1 MVLGALDEGRPP
13 ERLRRWTVNQRLVR
27 VTSLLA
33 LASATLVACI
43 PKKDANVAP
52 VAPSVVVLPGP
63 VGGAAPSRA
72 KTAAPGGV
80 APGEAVAS
88 KATGGKK
95 RKDDKPRGKT
105 YGDKPTSHREAL
117 ERQLEGKFDRR
128 SDKDGQVRLP
138 LADAKHW
145 KRVRFLGVDHLTGFQ
160 YGSDHDVVTSAF
172 VVKTPPGEKPT
183 SRACMASFEQDG
195 LAKFKRHKGKLGQL
209 FESEG
214 RWKKQPLVA
223 HQADGKLTVFF
234 SRYEFSAAWVA
245 YPAYE
250 DGCLVVATVVLWDD
264 EPELAQQVR
273 DRWLREAIP
282 MVQMKTRVVPY
293 RK

>member
-1 MVLGALDEGRPP
+1 M
-13 ERLRRWTVNQRLVR
+13 NQRLVR

-33 LASATLVACI
+33 LAGATLVSCI
-43 PKKDANVAP
+43 PKKDVSTAP
-52 VAPSVVVLPGP
+52 TTPAVIVLPGP
-63 VGGAAPSRA
+63 VGGASRA
-72 KTAAPGGV
+72 KTEAPT
-80 APGEAVAS
+80 APADEAVAS
-88 KATGGKK
+88 KVSGGKK
-95 RKDDKPRGKT
+95 PQDKKARGKT
-105 YGDKPTSHREAL
+105 YDSKPTTHREAL

-160 YGSDHDVVTSAF
+160 YGSDHHVVTSAF

-183 SRACMASFEQDG
+183 SRMCMASFEEDG